1 MHFWPNMHIWALQ
14 IWSSGVS
21 LKNLAKCSSDALFLC
36 QQNPPVKSYDQI
48 KFLADFLKN
57 VLSRRQSIK
66 RERENT
72 RIPLF
77 TKLIE
82 QPQSQPTHLP
92 LQIGL
97 KIALLDQRH
106 WTSNSAVHAPSD
118 PRNSKLQSGQLG
130 SKLPLCESFG
140 QNLEDGTIPSRRGG
154 GIIHVKRCWGQFS
167 PRIKLSRS
175 TSLVICYKHW
185 LLQSSMD

>member
-1 MHFWPNMHIWALQ
+1 MHIWALQ

-118 PRNSKLQSGQLG
+118 PRNSKFQSGQLG
-130 SKLPLCESFG
+130 SKLPLCESCG
-140 QNLEDGTIPSRRGG
+140 QNLEDGPIPSRGG
-154 GIIHVKRCWGQFS
+154 GV
-167 PRIKLSRS
+167 
-175 TSLVICYKHW
+175 
-185 LLQSSMD
+185 SSMSKGVGVNFHRGSNYLDQQAL